1 MRINLKVIL
10 RHFKCCCKVTTNI
23 SNTQIFFHFFSP
35 IVLKPAV
42 KHKNRRAEARLF
54 LKESTELIIAGKM
67 RCQSQCHP

>member
-35 IVLKPAV
+35 IALKPAV

-54 LKESTELIIAGKM
+54 LFNQQG
-67 RCQSQCHP
+67 